1 MVLNVLIKMKTRIY
15 ATPAIKGL
23 NSIPI
28 LKILT
33 IYNGRR
39 HKRIQMKQKE
49 LPETF
54 QIEKYPFFSSFIYL
68 YYRTLRDLTPQD
80 PVTPPPFLDPPEARI
95 RVWRAACIWKAGSFC
110 KYTVTVTAGN
120 KLIGAIKCHLLLA
133 AVSPCDE

>member
-1 MVLNVLIKMKTRIY
+1 MKTRIY

-23 NSIPI
+23 KSIPI

-68 YYRTLRDLTPQD
+68 YYRTLRELTPQD
-80 PVTPPPFLDPPEARI
+80 PLTPPPLSGSARGKNPCLESRVYLEGREFLQIHRH
-95 RVWRAACIWKAGSFC
+95 RYRW
-110 KYTVTVTAGN
+110 
-120 KLIGAIKCHLLLA
+120 
-133 AVSPCDE
+133 